1 MKKTSFVLITF
12 IMMILISP
20 VFIFIAQIPGNDPK
34 LPESYPSQTQLENA
48 ATYLISMYN
57 PTIGLIANSEDT
69 GLNPTNNSVPH
80 TNTYW
85 VYSDNLWSGYALQ
98 SFNREIAENITDNV
112 QQFIVEYGWPLL
124 FEVAIGVQIPTPI
137 HNGKDIVVYDDFVN
151 GTRIQV
157 LLDRHQPQ
165 DNPSIF
171 DDADEYADLCFYMT
185 INFWIKG
192 DTTKSE
198 QWFRSGEALWNYTT
212 NNGFYDK
219 ATRKIGRY
227 QNYKLGLFLFTQ
239 RATGFKSNIAE
250 YVEATAWSY
259 QKNDSGGI
267 TTQSGLNGSFNG
279 TANAEA
285 TSALLLA
292 YNYELIHSFHST
304 TG

>member
-12 IMMILISP
+12 IMMILLSP
-20 VFIFIAQIPGNDPK
+20 IFIFIAQISRNDPT
-34 LPESYPSQTQLENA
+34 LPGSYPSQTQLENA
-48 ATYLISMYN
+48 ATYLLSMYN
-57 PTIGLIANSEDT
+57 PAIGLIANSEDT
-69 GLNPTNNSVPH
+69 GLNPTNNSVPN

-85 VYSDNLWSGYALQ
+85 AYSDNLWAGYALQ
-98 SFNREIAENITDNV
+98 PFNHEIAENITDNV

-124 FEVAIGVQIPTPI
+124 FEVAIGVQIPTTI
-137 HNGKDIVVYDDFVN
+137 HNGKDIVVYDDFVK

-157 LLDRHQPQ
+157 LLDRHQPH

-185 INFWIKG
+185 INFWLKG
-192 DTTKSE
+192 NTTKSE

-219 ATRKIGRY
+219 ATKNIGRY
-227 QNYKLGLFLFTQ
+227 QNYKLGLFLLTQ
-239 RATGFKSNIAE
+239 RATGFQSNIAE

-267 TTQSGLNGSFNG
+267 TTQSWLNGLIYG
-279 TANAEA
+279 TANAET